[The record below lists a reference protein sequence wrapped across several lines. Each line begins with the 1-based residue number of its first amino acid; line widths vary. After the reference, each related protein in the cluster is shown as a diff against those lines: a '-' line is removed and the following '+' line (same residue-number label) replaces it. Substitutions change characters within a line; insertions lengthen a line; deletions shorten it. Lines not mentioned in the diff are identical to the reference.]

1 MHEILLFLFY
11 AKEKF
16 GQGSIYDQQMS
27 EYIFV
32 TNCSFENRRHK
43 KEEEKKLHVS
53 KNRHHHQQCCH
64 PFQNELASYYIIQ
77 MREKKENYTSLRL
90 ICV

>member
-32 TNCSFENRRHK
+32 TNCSFENKRHK
-43 KEEEKKLHVS
+43 KEEKKTTCIEESSSSSTMLSSFS
-53 KNRHHHQQCCH
+53 K
-64 PFQNELASYYIIQ
+64 
-77 MREKKENYTSLRL
+77 
-90 ICV
+90 

>member
-43 KEEEKKLHVS
+43 KEEKKNYMYRRIV
-53 KNRHHHQQCCH
+53 
-64 PFQNELASYYIIQ
+64 IIINNVVILF
-77 MREKKENYTSLRL
+77 K
-90 ICV
+90 